1 MRFSKTSRDFKV
13 QKIASTTRRLLCS
26 GSADSSIS
34 YSRSLSLRSDRLKEA
49 TSHSGAP
56 LDTTTEERL
65 IRPARNVS
73 GSLRLPGDK
82 SISHRYAMLG
92 AFAEGTSRFTNFSTG
107 ADCASTLACMEALGA
122 AVNRIGNEAVEI
134 TGVAGRVTPSG
145 SPLDRG
151 NCGSTMRMI
160 SGLLSPQQGSF
171 TLIGDASLSR
181 RPMERIRKPLEAMG
195 AKLTLTDGHAPLT
208 IEGTSLKPIDYTTPV
223 PSAQV
228 KTCVLLAGLQ
238 TAGTTTVRE
247 AVRTRDHSELALR
260 AFGATLTRTLDSVSI
275 PGPQS
280 LHAISAAVPGDISSA
295 AFFLC
300 AAALFP
306 GSGLVLDS
314 LGLNPTRATL
324 LDVLT
329 ALGAHIAVLNLEE
342 QNAELVGTVQVTAPP
357 EGLGSTTISGAL
369 AAQLID
375 ELPALAAIGPFT
387 SGGIRIR
394 DARELRVKESDRIA
408 LVVRN
413 LRAMGAEVEEF
424 EDGLDV
430 PGGQTL
436 HGATIDS
443 GGDHRIAM
451 AFSVAALRAEGD
463 TLIQGAESAAI
474 SFPEFFDLL
483 DLVAER

>member
-1 MRFSKTSRDFKV
+1 MHTAV
-13 QKIASTTRRLLCS
+13 
-26 GSADSSIS
+26 
-34 YSRSLSLRSDRLKEA
+34 
-49 TSHSGAP
+49 
-56 LDTTTEERL
+56 EERI
-65 IRPARNVS
+65 IRPARNIL

-82 SISHRYAMLG
+82 SISHRYGMLA
-92 AFAEGTSRFTNFSTG
+92 AFAEGTSHFTNFSTG
-107 ADCASTLACMEALGA
+107 ADCASTLACMQALGA
-122 AVNRIGNEAVEI
+122 KVTKLADGAVEV
-134 TGVAGRVTPSG
+134 TGVGGRVTPSNE
-145 SPLDRG
+145 PLDCG
-151 NCGSTMRMI
+151 NSGSTMRMI
-160 SGLLSPQQGSF
+160 SGLLAPQQGTF

-181 RPMERIRKPLEAMG
+181 RPMGRIQKPLAEMG
-195 AKLTLTDGHAPLT
+195 AKLTLTEGHAPLI
-208 IEGTSLKPIDYTTPV
+208 IEGAQLNAIDYTTPV

-228 KTCVLLAGLQ
+228 KSCILLAGLQ

-247 AVRTRDHSELALR
+247 AIRTRDHSELALR
-260 AFGATLTRTLDSVSI
+260 AFGANVQRTADSVSI
-275 PGPQS
+275 SGPQK
-280 LHAISAAVPGDISSA
+280 LHAMDAAVPGDISSA

-306 GSGLVLDS
+306 GSSLVLDS

-342 QNAELVGTVQVTAPP
+342 KNAELVGTVQVTAPP
-357 EGLGSTTISGAL
+357 DGLRSTTISGSL

-375 ELPALAAIGPFT
+375 ELPVLAAIAPYT

-394 DARELRVKESDRIA
+394 DAKELRVKESDRIA
-408 LVVRN
+408 LVAQN

-436 HGATIDS
+436 HGATINS

-474 SFPEFFDLL
+474 SFPEFFNML

>member
-1 MRFSKTSRDFKV
+1 MPTDP
-13 QKIASTTRRLLCS
+13 Q
-26 GSADSSIS
+26 
-34 YSRSLSLRSDRLKEA
+34 
-49 TSHSGAP
+49 
-56 LDTTTEERL
+56 ERL
-65 IRPARNVS
+65 IRPARNVY

-82 SISHRYAMLG
+82 SISHRYGMLA

-107 ADCASTLACMEALGA
+107 ADCASTLSCMKAIGA
-122 AVNRIGNEAVEI
+122 TINSISDGAVEI
-134 TGVAGRVTPSG
+134 TGVSGRVTPSNQ
-145 SPLDRG
+145 PLDCG
-151 NCGSTMRMI
+151 NSGSSMRMI
-160 SGLLSPQQGSF
+160 SGLLAPQMGRF

-181 RPMERIRKPLEAMG
+181 RPMDRIRKPLEAMG
-195 AKLTLTDGHAPLT
+195 ASLTLTDGHAPLT
-208 IEGTSLKPIDYTTPV
+208 IHGNPLQPICYTTPV

-238 TAGTTTVRE
+238 TTGTTTVRE

-275 PGPQS
+275 SGPQS

-300 AAALFP
+300 AAAIFP

-329 ALGAHIAVLNLEE
+329 ALGARIAVLNLEE
-342 QNAELVGTVQVTAPP
+342 KNAELVGTVQISAPP
-357 EGLGSTTISGAL
+357 EGLGSTEVSGAL

-375 ELPALAAIGPFT
+375 ELPVLAAIAPYT

-394 DARELRVKESDRIA
+394 GARELRVKESDRIA
-408 LVVRN
+408 LIVKN
-413 LRAMGAEVEEF
+413 LRTMGAEVAEF

-451 AFSVAALRAEGD
+451 AFSVAALRAEGE

-474 SFPEFFDLL
+474 SFPEFFNLL

>member
-1 MRFSKTSRDFKV
+1 MPTDP
-13 QKIASTTRRLLCS
+13 Q
-26 GSADSSIS
+26 
-34 YSRSLSLRSDRLKEA
+34 
-49 TSHSGAP
+49 
-56 LDTTTEERL
+56 ERL
-65 IRPARNVS
+65 IRPARNVY

-82 SISHRYAMLG
+82 SISHRYGMLA

-107 ADCASTLACMEALGA
+107 ADCASTLSCMKAIGA
-122 AVNRIGNEAVEI
+122 TINSISDGAVEI
-134 TGVAGRVTPSG
+134 TGVSGRVTPSNQ
-145 SPLDRG
+145 PLDCG
-151 NCGSTMRMI
+151 NSGSSMRMI
-160 SGLLSPQQGSF
+160 SGLLAPQMGRF

-181 RPMERIRKPLEAMG
+181 RPMDRIRKPLEAMG
-195 AKLTLTDGHAPLT
+195 ASLTLTDGHAPLT
-208 IEGTSLKPIDYTTPV
+208 IHGNPLQPICYTTPV

-238 TAGTTTVRE
+238 TTGTTTVRE

-275 PGPQS
+275 SGPQS

-300 AAALFP
+300 AAAIFP

-329 ALGAHIAVLNLEE
+329 ALGARIAVLNLEE
-342 QNAELVGTVQVTAPP
+342 KNAELVGTVQISAPP
-357 EGLGSTTISGAL
+357 EGLGSTEVSGAL

-375 ELPALAAIGPFT
+375 ELPVLAAIAPYT

-408 LVVRN
+408 LVVKN
-413 LRAMGAEVEEF
+413 LCAMGAEVAEF

-436 HGATIDS
+436 HGAAIDS

-451 AFSVAALRAEGD
+451 AFSVAALRAQGE

>member
-1 MRFSKTSRDFKV
+1 
-13 QKIASTTRRLLCS
+13 LH
-26 GSADSSIS
+26 SA
-34 YSRSLSLRSDRLKEA
+34 
-49 TSHSGAP
+49 
-56 LDTTTEERL
+56 TEERI
-65 IRPARNVS
+65 IRPAKNIL

-82 SISHRYAMLG
+82 SISHRYGMLA

-107 ADCASTLACMEALGA
+107 ADCASTLRCMEALGA
-122 AVNRIGNEAVEI
+122 SVRRLDGGQVEV
-134 TGVAGRVTPSG
+134 TGVGGHVTPSNE
-145 SPLDRG
+145 PLDCG
-151 NCGSTMRMI
+151 NSGSTMRMI
-160 SGLLSPQQGSF
+160 SGLLAPQEGTF

-181 RPMERIRKPLEAMG
+181 RPMERIRKPLTDMG
-195 AKLTLTDGHAPLT
+195 ARLTLTDGHAPLT
-208 IEGTSLKPIDYTTPV
+208 IKGATLHAIDYTTPV

-228 KTCVLLAGLQ
+228 KTCVLVAGLQ

-260 AFGATLTRTLDSVSI
+260 AFGAELTRAIDSVSI
-275 PGPQS
+275 AGPQR
-280 LHAISAAVPGDISSA
+280 LRAIDAMVPGDISSA

-306 GSGLVLDS
+306 GSSLVLDT

-329 ALGAHIAVLNLEE
+329 VLGAHISVLNLEE
-342 QNAELVGTVQVTAPP
+342 KNAELVGTVRVTAPP
-357 EGLGSTTISGAL
+357 DGLLSTTINGAL

-375 ELPALAAIGPFT
+375 ELPVLAAIGPYT

-408 LVVRN
+408 LVAKN

-430 PGGQTL
+430 PGGQKL

-451 AFSVAALRAEGD
+451 AFSVAALRADGE
-463 TLIQGAESAAI
+463 TLVQGAESAAI